1 MAGSSKNGN
10 ARGATR
16 PNRPSLSW
24 RDVEPGTLRDFVTA
38 CTEAGCAPL
47 FGKTLNGSA
56 LSICVLAGNDKPKEY
71 CASMPD
77 VPWAMADIL
86 AELDIERPASL
97 QF

>member
-1 MAGSSKNGN
+1 
-10 ARGATR
+10 
-16 PNRPSLSW
+16 
-24 RDVEPGTLRDFVTA
+24 
-38 CTEAGCAPL
+38 L